1 MEDSDRCSAEKSNLT
16 GSRGALAKGAHHP
29 ATGHPGGTTRGRLG
43 LIRPKHILYKV
54 MKLGQSLITFLKRL
68 YMAEAYW
75 QLLRR
80 DTVEIR
86 EDLAVRLHLGQ
97 NILPK
102 AVPLVLHPLAF
113 DVFCTSRDDDEN
125 GRGLERRING
135 FLKIRCTQFL
145 EADIAHEN
153 TNVSSCQKFI
163 QIRRH
168 LRVMSWF
175 AI

>member
-1 MEDSDRCSAEKSNLT
+1 MKTKTYFAFRVDVWD
-16 GSRGALAKGAHHP
+16 GAANSIVEHVAGVDDFEVAV
-29 ATGHPGGTTRGRLG
+29 TTYQAAVARWPRARITLRQGIRVARHGGRLG

-54 MKLGQSLITFLKRL
+54 MKLGQSLIAFLKRL

-86 EDLAVRLHLGQ
+86 EDLTVRLHLGQ

-102 AVPLVLHPLAF
+102 DVPIVLHPLAF

-125 GRGLERRING
+125 GRGVERRING
-135 FLKIRCTQFL
+135 FLKI
-145 EADIAHEN
+145 
-153 TNVSSCQKFI
+153 
-163 QIRRH
+163 
-168 LRVMSWF
+168 
-175 AI
+175 